1 MSTAYRDKNHR
12 AAFTLV
18 ELLVVITIIGIL
30 VSLLMPAVQ
39 SARESGR
46 RTQCINNL
54 KQLGTAAQQH
64 ATEHNEQLPT
74 GGWGW
79 WWVGDPERGFRKS
92 QPGGWLYNI
101 LPFIEQKNVYMLPS
115 DMERDKITE
124 QQKQGALEMIQTPLT
139 MVNCPSRRLAILYT
153 KNWDGSYVGR
163 NCANTPDKNTPIGR
177 TDYAANTGSQSSVQY
192 QGGPGDPG
200 EGSIDEKEKGH
211 GWRDYSGANGICF
224 ERSEVKMSQIRDGE
238 TFTIMFGEKYL
249 DPDRYATGNTASDN
263 EHMYTGYNND
273 IYRSTKASYRPMRD
287 TPGTDQHVNFGSP
300 HPSGCNFVFCDGH
313 VGTIRY
319 NIDPA
324 IYEHLGNRDGGVHVE
339 LTDENN

>member
-1 MSTAYRDKNHR
+1 MSTLYRDKNR
-12 AAFTLV
+12 CAAFTLV

-30 VSLLMPAVQ
+30 VAPLMPAVQ

-54 KQLGTAAQQH
+54 RNLGTGMLQH
-64 ATEHNEQLPT
+64 STEHAEQLPT

-79 WWVGDPERGFRKS
+79 HWVGDPERGFRKS
-92 QPGGWLYNI
+92 QPGGWVYNV
-101 LPFIEQKNVYMLPS
+101 LPFIEQKNVYMLPA
-115 DMERDKITE
+115 DGDRDKVTE
-124 QQKQGALEMIQTPLT
+124 MQKQGAVEMCRTPLT
-139 MVNCPSRRLAILYT
+139 LANCPSRRLAILYL
-153 KNWDGSYVGR
+153 KPVHGSFIGQNVGETPSGD
-163 NCANTPDKNTPIGR
+163 NTIAR
-177 TDYAANTGSQSSVQY
+177 TDYAANTGSQSSVEY
-192 QGGPGDPG
+192 QGGPGAPG
-200 EGSIDEKEKGH
+200 DKSIDEMERNH
-211 GWRDYSGANGICF
+211 GWRNYSNANGICF
-224 ERSEVKMSQIRDGE
+224 ERSEVKMGQIRDGE
-238 TFTIMFGEKYL
+238 TFTIMLGEKYL
-249 DPDRYATGNTASDN
+249 DPDRYTTGNSGSDN

-273 IYRSTKASYRPMRD
+273 IYRSTKASYAPRRD
-287 TPGTDQHVNFGSP
+287 TPGLNYTTRFGSP